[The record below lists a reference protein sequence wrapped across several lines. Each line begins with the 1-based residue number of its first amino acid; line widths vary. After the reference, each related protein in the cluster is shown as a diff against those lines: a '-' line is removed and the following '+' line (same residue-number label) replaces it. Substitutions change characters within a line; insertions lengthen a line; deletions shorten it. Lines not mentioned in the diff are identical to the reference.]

1 MDNKDEV
8 LEYLIA
14 QLRQRVNS
22 NQCGGLMQE
31 VQSLKNQ
38 LRDVSLLVAELQ
50 ETIKLMNE
58 DFKRAT
64 GRGGSLPKGESYVV
78 GEHGPEQSGCR
89 KEDVQECDH
98 NWIIAPGLFIA
109 EGHKDNVPGSRF
121 CCECGAREWDDKEY
135 KPKNDT
141 QKCKHEW
148 EYYYP
153 NGEEHR
159 RCAKCGVIT
168 E

>member
-1 MDNKDEV
+1 MNTKNEV
-8 LEYLIA
+8 FEYLID
-14 QLRQRVNS
+14 QLRQQVNN
-22 NQCGGLMQE
+22 NQCEDLAHE

-38 LRDVSLLVAELQ
+38 LRDMSELVDELMG
-50 ETIKLMNE
+50 TITLMN
-58 DFKRAT
+58 
-64 GRGGSLPKGESYVV
+64 GGVEAYKLIRKGEY
-78 GEHGPEQSGCR
+78 GPEQSGCR
-89 KEDVQECDH
+89 KEDTQECNH

-109 EGHKDNVPGSRF
+109 EGHKGNVPGSRF
-121 CCECGAREWDDKEY
+121 CCECGAREWDDPEY
-135 KPKNDT
+135 EPKAYT

-159 RCAKCGVIT
+159 RCAKCGTIT

>member
-1 MDNKDEV
+1 MNSKNEV
-8 LEYLIA
+8 FEYLID
-14 QLRQRVNS
+14 QLRQQVNR
-22 NQCGGLMQE
+22 NPYKQQCEDLAHE
-31 VQSLKNQ
+31 VESLKNQ
-38 LRDVSLLVAELQ
+38 LRDMSELVDELMG
-50 ETIKLMNE
+50 TITLMNGDVE
-58 DFKRAT
+58 AYKLIR
-64 GRGGSLPKGESYVV
+64 KGEY
-78 GEHGPEQSGCR
+78 GPEQSGCR
-89 KEDVQECDH
+89 KEDTHECDH

-121 CCECGAREWDDKEY
+121 CCECGAREWDGPGYE
-135 KPKNDT
+135 PKAGA

-159 RCAKCGVIT
+159 RCAKCGCIT

>member
-1 MDNKDEV
+1 MSNKNEV
-8 LEYLIA
+8 FEYLID
-14 QLRQRVNS
+14 QLRQQVNS
-22 NQCGGLMQE
+22 NKCEDLAHE

-38 LRDVSLLVAELQ
+38 LRDASALVAELQ
-50 ETIKLMNE
+50 KELDTSTNTVVRLRKEIAKSTGNIGE
-58 DFKRAT
+58 YIDAT
-64 GRGGSLPKGESYVV
+64 
-78 GEHGPEQSGCR
+78 EQSGCH
-89 KEDVQECDH
+89 KEGAQECDH

-109 EGHKDNVPGSRF
+109 EGHKDNVPGSMF
-121 CCECGAREWDDKEY
+121 CCECGAREWDDKDY

-153 NGEEHR
+153 NGEEYK